1 MIRDNWLLSRI
12 QDKIISGLR
21 KFRILNGTNEIN
33 LIKIHKVELL
43 QHMFQDVLYR
53 F

>member
-21 KFRILNGTNEIN
+21 KIRIFNGTNEIN

>member
-1 MIRDNWLLSRI
+1 MFSEYWLLNSN

-21 KFRILNGTNEIN
+21 KIRKLNGTNEII

-43 QHMFQDVLYR
+43 QHMFQDVMYR
-53 F
+53 L